1 MAKRGPKTAA
11 GKAIVSLNA
20 VQHGA
25 RSQTLI
31 IPGIERAEDFDALY
45 DGLAEDLQPVGELER
60 NLVELAAVSLWR
72 LRRIRHYEVQSVS
85 VSLERV
91 DEDLFRQRVSGL
103 KPRSLDEAE
112 TDLRVAE
119 DALAL
124 LQRLPAMSDDEPLQQ
139 PAVSEIIR
147 WFAVNDEALLDF
159 SLPDMPKVA
168 EHEQYMNWTA
178 GQLRAVAAGVAVRVD
193 EPLDETLEETIV
205 CLRDD
210 IEVRR
215 RAVIDVVER
224 LDRMR
229 RERILPENDRLRNL
243 ARYEAH
249 INRQF
254 YNAIHELEASQS
266 RRRGEVAPL
275 ARVELHGLTGT

>member
-1 MAKRGPKTAA
+1 MAKRGPKTQA
-11 GKAIVSLNA
+11 GKAIVALNA

-45 DGLAEDLQPVGELER
+45 DGLVEDVQPVGEFER

-72 LRRIRHYEVQSVS
+72 LRRIHRYEVQSIS

-91 DEDLFRQRVSGL
+91 DDDLFRQRVSGL

-112 TDLRVAE
+112 TNLRVAE

-124 LQRLPAMSDDEPLQQ
+124 LQRLPAMSDDEPLRQ

-147 WFAVNDEALLDF
+147 WFAVNDEELLHF
-159 SLPDMPKVA
+159 SLPGLPNVA
-168 EHEQYMNWTA
+168 EHEEYPNWTA
-178 GQLRAVAAGVAVRVD
+178 GELRAIGAGVAERLD
-193 EPLDETLEETIV
+193 EPLDEVLEDTIV

-215 RAVIDVVER
+215 RAVIDVIER

-229 RERILPENDRLRNL
+229 RERVLPENDRLRNL

-254 YNAIHELEASQS
+254 YNAIHELEAAQS
-266 RRRGEVAPL
+266 RRRGEVTPL